1 MHYFQYFFISFIFLT
16 IFSYIFLYIINIF
29 NEHQG
34 VYMEKINNNID
45 KKQTNET
52 LSLDNRSI
60 LKLTGIAEIISSSDT
75 QISLKTGSSGA
86 IITGQD
92 IRITKLDISNGTLE
106 AEGTFDSIKY
116 GKSGNI
122 FKRLF
127 K

>member
-1 MHYFQYFFISFIFLT
+1 
-16 IFSYIFLYIINIF
+16 
-29 NEHQG
+29 
-34 VYMEKINNNID
+34 MEKINNNID
-45 KKQTNET
+45 KKPTNET
-52 LSLDNRSI
+52 LSLDNRSL

-75 QISLKTGSSGA
+75 QISLKTDNSGA

-92 IRITKLDISNGTLE
+92 IHITKLDISSGTLE

>member
-1 MHYFQYFFISFIFLT
+1 
-16 IFSYIFLYIINIF
+16 
-29 NEHQG
+29 
-34 VYMEKINNNID
+34 MEKINNNLD
-45 KKQTNET
+45 KKPISET
-52 LSLDNRSI
+52 LILDNRSL

-75 QISLKTGSSGA
+75 QISLKTNNSGA

-92 IRITKLDISNGTLE
+92 IRITKLDISSGTLE
-106 AEGTFDSIKY
+106 AEGNFDSIKY